1 MRPLLESPVQE
12 LDPETA
18 AIVDEVCTALEW
30 FSPEVPGS
38 HEPAQA
44 HQLGPKWGVAYE
56 STGDHGLRRLIFDC
70 CDAIVRNDP
79 DLVITIQG
87 HIFTRDQI
95 AQYHG
100 RLSSVV
106 DSQTGEYR
114 QTLEWPSGTYASGA
128 PSYERE
134 GRAA

>member
-1 MRPLLESPVQE
+1 MRPLLDPPVQE

-44 HQLGPKWGVAYE
+44 RRFGRKWWIAFRN
-56 STGDHGLRRLIFDC
+56 TGDHECRARIIAC
-70 CDAIVRNDP
+70 CDAIVRAD
-79 DLVITIQG
+79 DEVVRTIQG
-87 HIFTRDQI
+87 HLFTREQI
-95 AQYHG
+95 TQYHG
-100 RLSSVV
+100 RMSYVV

-114 QTLEWPSGTYASGA
+114 QRLEWPTGTYAGGA
-128 PSYERE
+128 PAYERE
-134 GRAA
+134 GRVA